1 VSSPTRPG
9 TTVPDGSH
17 GSGAPLT
24 DEQLLRYS
32 RQIFLPDVDETGQ
45 QRLAAA
51 RVLVLG
57 LGGLGSPVATYLA
70 GAGVGRLVLVDPD
83 EVDVSNLHRQI
94 LHRSTTIGLAKTGS
108 ARLTL
113 EALNPDVEIVTHE
126 HRLSGAELLDVLGGV
141 DLVVDGTDN
150 FESRFE
156 LNRAC
161 VALGKPLVYGA
172 VVGMEG
178 QASVFR
184 ADRDDSPCYA
194 CLYPGFDE
202 QAEAARPTSNWENC
216 SGQGVL
222 GPVAGIVGCIQA
234 TEALKVLLG
243 IETGLAGRLLL
254 IDART
259 MEFSWF
265 QLSRNPHCKACG
277 KPGKTPRSGG

>member
-1 VSSPTRPG
+1 MKDLS
-9 TTVPDGSH
+9 
-17 GSGAPLT
+17 

-32 RQIFLPDVDETGQ
+32 RQIFLPEVDEAGQ
-45 QRLAAA
+45 RRLAAS
-51 RVLVLG
+51 RVMVLG

-83 EVDVSNLHRQI
+83 TVDVSNLHRQI
-94 LHRSTTIGLAKTGS
+94 LHRSTTVGLAKTES
-108 ARLTL
+108 ARRTL

-126 HRLSGAELLDVLGGV
+126 RRLSGAALLDALRDV

-184 ADRDDSPCYA
+184 ADRADSPCYA

-202 QAEAARPTSNWENC
+202 QLEALQPSSNWENC

-234 TEALKVLLG
+234 TEALKILLG
-243 IETGLAGRLLL
+243 VETRLVGRLLL
-254 IDART
+254 IDARA
-259 MEFSWF
+259 MEFNWF
-265 QLSRNPHCKACG
+265 QLSRNPRCKVCG
-277 KPGKTPRSGG
+277 EPTAAPPYGG